1 MIDYDGV
8 SKKIL
13 GMFREKLVV
22 RKSELVALIAEDV
35 GKNPGNPR
43 TVVEAVTKGL
53 IQKGLITPL
62 YASESTFA
70 ITQRGM
76 K

>member
-1 MIDYDGV
+1 MDYDFI

-13 GMFREKLVV
+13 EIFREKLVV
-22 RKSELVALIAEDV
+22 RKGELIELIKDDV
-35 GKNPGNPR
+35 GANPGNPR
-43 TVVEAVTKGL
+43 TVVEAVTKTL
-53 IQKGLITPL
+53 LQKGLIIPL
-62 YASESTFA
+62 YASETTFA